1 MQCMILEGMSGE
13 LTRARRG
20 SGMFCNGIQD
30 KHGGRLPAL
39 DYNLIKLIVGARNV
53 ICVSRDQDSHQH

>member
-13 LTRARRG
+13 LRRARRG

-53 ICVSRDQDSHQH
+53 I